1 MNRPGDWQCTSCATW
16 GRYDDLH
23 FRCDSCCDAVC
34 PNCAGMDDRDVDDPM
49 PKVAACPACHNGDW
63 EAA

>member
-1 MNRPGDWQCTSCATW
+1 MNATPKFTPGPW

-23 FRCDSCCDAVC
+23 FVCDSCCDAVC
-34 PNCAGMDDRDVDDPM
+34 PSCAGLGERDVDDPM
-49 PKVAACPACHNGDW
+49 PKVAACPACVK